1 MLGYKVPEPDEA
13 MLISGGKGADGAPF
27 RAITGHGAFVLPF
40 FRKARFLSL
49 SMAESEV
56 TEACVSRQGISLNVR
71 AVIAFKVGNDTESIV
86 NAGQRFLSDQS
97 QMSVLVGR
105 IFAGHLRSIVGS
117 MTVEEIVTERQRL
130 AEGILDASKEEMAK
144 IGLTVDSF
152 QIQSI
157 DDMKLGYIAAMAAPH
172 NAAIQRQAQIA
183 QAQADQASAE
193 AQQQS
198 ARAQAEYV
206 RETTIVQA
214 RLAAEI
220 SAAKAKADQDAAE
233 ADQQAARAKA
243 EFMRQTNV
251 VQAQYDSEVSV
262 AKAKA
267 NQAAAEAEQE
277 SLRAQAEFN
286 RQTAVVR
293 AKAKAEVD
301 RAESEA
307 SQSGPLAQATAQ
319 REVLAAQTE
328 LAVRNGDLRQ
338 QQLVAEVVK
347 PAEAEAERVRILAQA
362 DAERTRIQA
371 EAAAS
376 NNRVSLDQLL
386 IEQLPQIVRE
396 AAQGLAGAN
405 VTLLNGSEGLGEL
418 ATGLVGQ
425 GLTIF
430 DSIRRG
436 LHAPPPPDA
445 GGANERKSIDKRPD

>member
-1 MLGYKVPEPDEA
+1 MFGYKVPEPDEA
-13 MLISGGKGADGAPF
+13 MLISGGKVTGEVPF
-27 RAITGHGAFVLPF
+27 RVVTGHGAFVVPF

-49 SMAESEV
+49 SMAEAEV
-56 TEACVSRQGISLNVR
+56 TEACVTKQGIALGVR

-86 NAGQRFLSDQS
+86 SAGQRFLSDQA
-97 QMSVLVGR
+97 QMSVLFGR

-117 MTVEEIVTERQRL
+117 MTVEEIVTERQKL
-130 AEGILDASKEEMAK
+130 AEGVLDGSKIEMAK
-144 IGLTVDSF
+144 IGLTVDAF

-172 NAAIQRQAQIA
+172 NAAIQRQARIA
-183 QAQADQASAE
+183 QAQADMAAAE
-193 AQQQS
+193 ADQQS
-198 ARAQAEYV
+198 KRAQAEYV
-206 RETTIVQA
+206 RQTTIVQA
-214 RLAAEI
+214 QLAAEV
-220 SAAKAKADQDAAE
+220 SVAQAQANQNASEAE
-233 ADQQAARAKA
+233 QKSVRAKA
-243 EFMRQTNV
+243 EFTRQTRV
-251 VQAQYDSEVSV
+251 VEAQYESDVSM

-267 NQAAAEAEQE
+267 NQAAAQVEQE
-277 SLRAQAEFN
+277 SQRAQAEFA
-286 RQTAVVR
+286 RQTSIVR

-328 LAVRNGDLRQ
+328 LATRNAELRK

-347 PAEAEAERVRILAQA
+347 PAEAEAERIRVLAQA

-396 AAQGLAGAN
+396 AAQGLAKAN
-405 VTLLNGSEGLGEL
+405 VTVLNGSDGLGEI
-418 ATGLVGQ
+418 ASGLVSQ
-425 GLTIF
+425 GLAIF
-430 DSIRRG
+430 DSVRAGI
-436 LHAPPPPDA
+436 AAKPATDSPP
-445 GGANERKSIDKRPD
+445 KSLEQ

>member
-27 RAITGHGAFVLPF
+27 RVVTGHGAFVLPF

-49 SMAESEV
+49 SMAEAEV

-130 AEGILDASKEEMAK
+130 AEGSRRLEGGDGQDRPDRRLVPDPVHRRHEARLHRGDGRTA
-144 IGLTVDSF
+144 
-152 QIQSI
+152 
-157 DDMKLGYIAAMAAPH
+157 
-172 NAAIQRQAQIA
+172 QRGHPARRRRSRRPRPTRP
-183 QAQADQASAE
+183 SAE

-198 ARAQAEYV
+198 DRAQAQYV

-214 RLAAEI
+214 
-220 SAAKAKADQDAAE
+220 Q
-233 ADQQAARAKA
+233 
-243 EFMRQTNV
+243 V
-251 VQAQYDSEVSV
+251 
-262 AKAKA
+262 
-267 NQAAAEAEQE
+267 AAAGRRRPRPRPIRTPPRPTSRPPGPRRSSPADERRPGPVR
-277 SLRAQAEFN
+277 LRGRD
-286 RQTAVVR
+286 RQGQGRTRRRPRRSRIAAGAGRVQPPDR
-293 AKAKAEVD
+293 RRPRPRHKAEVD

-307 SQSGPLAQATAQ
+307 SQAGPLAQATAQ
-319 REVLAAQTE
+319 REVIAAQTE

-362 DAERTRIQA
+362 EAERTRIQA

-386 IEQLPQIVRE
+386 IDQLPQIVRE
-396 AAQGLAGAN
+396 AARAWPGAN
-405 VTLLNGSEGLGEL
+405 SPSST
-418 ATGLVGQ
+418 
-425 GLTIF
+425 
-430 DSIRRG
+430 
-436 LHAPPPPDA
+436 APRASARSPPA
-445 GGANERKSIDKRPD
+445 WSARV